1 MEQQR
6 RLRLGDIL
14 DDYCPRERRVTNHAI
29 VAMVED
35 DVKQTRCTTCD
46 AEHVYKGGKAP
57 RRKKAET
64 TTALYKEVLANI
76 TDEDAAPVLATP
88 VAAAIDA
95 VESEPEEGENLA
107 QPEQYAERDA
117 MDDPDDPADDDI
129 QPDMPAPD
137 EGPVHRQLIRAQ
149 LPRVEGVKVE
159 RQAPEFTIRHNTN
172 VRGGGQNFRGDTRAH
187 GGRPAG
193 NGSGSAAR
201 FGRGPQRPAGGG
213 GRGGSNQ
220 GFGRGPGGNQPRHGG
235 GNGPRKRGR

>member
-14 DDYCPRERRVTNHAI
+14 DDYCPRERRVTNHAV

-76 TDEDAAPVLATP
+76 TDEDAAPVLAMP
-88 VAAAIDA
+88 VAAAPASAEIADAGIDA
-95 VESEPEEGENLA
+95 VESEPEDGENLA

-129 QPDMPAPD
+129 QPDMLNSVRWI
-137 EGPVHRQLIRAQ
+137 GLRSLIRNVHWLNA
-149 LPRVEGVKVE
+149 LT
-159 RQAPEFTIRHNTN
+159 AATII
-172 VRGGGQNFRGDTRAH
+172 V
-187 GGRPAG
+187 
-193 NGSGSAAR
+193 SL
-201 FGRGPQRPAGGG
+201 GPSSSSDAK
-213 GRGGSNQ
+213 STA
-220 GFGRGPGGNQPRHGG
+220 
-235 GNGPRKRGR
+235 